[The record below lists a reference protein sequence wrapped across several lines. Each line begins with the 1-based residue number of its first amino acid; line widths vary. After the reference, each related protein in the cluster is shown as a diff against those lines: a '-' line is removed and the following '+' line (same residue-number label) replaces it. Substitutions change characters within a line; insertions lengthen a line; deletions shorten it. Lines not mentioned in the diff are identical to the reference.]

1 MNASIYNTLLLLL
14 GTLAFVSV
22 TSAIEENENNLCD
35 LPAAKR
41 MLQGLGVGDR
51 SKCLLLK
58 KRDISR
64 LVASYLEN
72 SIDNEDKLD
81 ALVEALD
88 SKATIQEKRAAY
100 CCSPVCDKFMA
111 RMGKP
116 NAALIRCN

>member
-1 MNASIYNTLLLLL
+1 MNSTTYNTLLFLL
-14 GTLAFVSV
+14 GTLVLVSV
-22 TSAIEENENNLCD
+22 TSAIEEESENNLCD

-88 SKATIQEKRAAY
+88 SKTIEEKRAAY